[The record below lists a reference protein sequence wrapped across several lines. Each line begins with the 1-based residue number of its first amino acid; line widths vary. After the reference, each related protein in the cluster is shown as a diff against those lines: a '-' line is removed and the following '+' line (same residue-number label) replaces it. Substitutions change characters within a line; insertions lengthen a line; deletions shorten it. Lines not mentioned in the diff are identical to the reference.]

1 MKNLIKIFILFVA
14 SAIFLTFVSCKSDS
28 DDGGG
33 ESIPVVTKTPETGGK
48 TPGTPNVEGKDSEDT
63 EENEDL
69 PQNEDIEE
77 PLDES
82 DNIPLTADEATG
94 LYNVYVSESGS
105 NDSGLGTADAPFA
118 TLQKA
123 VNVIKYN
130 NNADG
135 DFIIYVGGTIRGT
148 TNISG
153 LAAKSLV
160 ITGKNENDLEN
171 GYVDVL
177 DGNQEG
183 CTLNIKTTVPIT
195 VKNIKI
201 TGGTSIEGRPRGG
214 GIYVSPIDGGANL
227 TIENG
232 TLISENRAV
241 RGAGAYFNGNVV
253 MNGGIITRNSATEY
267 GGGVYSEGSFTMQGG
282 AIRENFAKNGGG
294 ILIGSTACSF
304 KMSGGS
310 ISENTATDS
319 GGGIMIGHIDDSA
332 ILIIEDAA
340 LITGNK
346 AERGGGI
353 YFYGNIVM
361 NGGMIAENTA
371 SLNGGGVYSHGTF
384 TMHGGTISG
393 NSATSSGG
401 GLFNNGLLTMNGGTI
416 TKNNSTTENG
426 VGGGVANNGT
436 FTMQG
441 GTISENSAYR
451 GGGIRCNA
459 GIVTMNAGIIS
470 KNTALKKGAGV
481 MITGGARF
489 EMFGG
494 KIAENIA
501 INNGGGG
508 GVCVE
513 GIFLMENGEISN
525 NEAYKG
531 GGICNNSEKSFF
543 TMKDGIITKNKC
555 DGIYNLGELSIIGG
569 KIFENERYGVYN
581 KYKSSGESGKV
592 EMTGGEIYENDYGVV
607 NTAEFKMTGGVIR
620 NNRMCG
626 VQNSDTTS
634 IFLIGGDAY
643 IPFDENGNNYVV
655 LSTPISICGN
665 LTHETVAFIYSSGA
679 QVLTTAEGAESSL
692 LEENYRKFK
701 LMNTN
706 YTINNLGYV
715 VAQ

>member
-14 SAIFLTFVSCKSDS
+14 SANFLTFVSCKSDS

-416 TKNNSTTENG
+416 CGNLAKSC
-426 VGGGVANNGT
+426 GGGVQVSSTTCVFEMN
-436 FTMQG
+436 G
-441 GTISENSAYR
+441 GTIRENNATEK
-451 GGGIRCNA
+451 GGGIRASASKALCN
-459 GIVTMNAGIIS
+459 
-470 KNTALKKGAGV
+470 
-481 MITGGARF
+481 
-489 EMFGG
+489 
-494 KIAENIA
+494 
-501 INNGGGG
+501 
-508 GVCVE
+508 
-513 GIFLMENGEISN
+513 
-525 NEAYKG
+525 
-531 GGICNNSEKSFF
+531 
-543 TMKDGIITKNKC
+543 
-555 DGIYNLGELSIIGG
+555 
-569 KIFENERYGVYN
+569 
-581 KYKSSGESGKV
+581 
-592 EMTGGEIYENDYGVV
+592 
-607 NTAEFKMTGGVIR
+607 
-620 NNRMCG
+620 
-626 VQNSDTTS
+626 
-634 IFLIGGDAY
+634 
-643 IPFDENGNNYVV
+643 
-655 LSTPISICGN
+655 
-665 LTHETVAFIYSSGA
+665 
-679 QVLTTAEGAESSL
+679 
-692 LEENYRKFK
+692 
-701 LMNTN
+701 
-706 YTINNLGYV
+706 
-715 VAQ
+715 